1 MENKT
6 EKQIWDEFKKNLGNC
21 KDPAEAI
28 RIAKKTISDA
38 LKKRGKDTKS
48 NTGIAKIYQAVE
60 QCRDPQDQLKILA
73 TGRDLNNNKL
83 TGYGTKWK
91 DEIKKAFERLLLEHE
106 IKDYFNDLNK
116 FFNHKIYDINQED
129 LENKIDK
136 IVKAKKEMD
145 KGIQVLYND
154 EKLYNSDNFQKEEN
168 NVKEQFKSKIK
179 EIIGE
184 PWQAKEKF
192 LKENIQKRTLNLKNQ
207 LNIFKDFCGSI
218 DKQLDEIQK
227 CPYVTLIKWGDKIL
241 KLNNSYKEL
250 KNKITKNVNSNDVIN
265 VMETTF
271 QNAIFFLG
279 SLTIINCYSVMLK

>member
-1 MENKT
+1 ME
-6 EKQIWDEFKKNLGNC
+6 
-21 KDPAEAI
+21 
-28 RIAKKTISDA
+28 
-38 LKKRGKDTKS
+38 
-48 NTGIAKIYQAVE
+48 
-60 QCRDPQDQLKILA
+60 
-73 TGRDLNNNKL
+73 
-83 TGYGTKWK
+83 
-91 DEIKKAFERLLLEHE
+91 LEHE

-116 FFNHKIYDINQED
+116 FFNHKIYNINQED

-145 KGIQVLYND
+145 EGIQVLYNN
-154 EKLYNSDNFQKEEN
+154 EELYNSDNFQKEEN